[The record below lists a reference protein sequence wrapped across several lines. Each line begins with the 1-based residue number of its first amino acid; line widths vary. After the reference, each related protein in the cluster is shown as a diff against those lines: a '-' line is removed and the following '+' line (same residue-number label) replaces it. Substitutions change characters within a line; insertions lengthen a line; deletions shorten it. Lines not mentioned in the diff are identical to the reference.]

1 MGTLSAR
8 ILVTFCQNVGC
19 FLLEYKTLAARI
31 YVFFHIRSIIY
42 TMWLVHIQKNVFA
55 NWCHEKRVAVYC
67 VMLQGVDVCCRVLMC
82 VAGCWCVLQGVDVC
96 CRVLMCVAG
105 SWCVLQGLAAW
116 NMSPSVFVWRR
127 RAHPSHR
134 ATVWLQRVTW
144 VREIKF
150 QAHARTHP
158 TNSWSAFSFG
168 VAVHIRVMWPLFG
181 GFAFSL

>member
-67 VMLQGVDVCCRVLMC
+67 VMLQGVDVCCRVLQRGTWVRELMTRSQKHGQC
-82 VAGCWCVLQGVDVC
+82 FRLASPCTSESWGHCLVAAC
-96 CRVLMCVAG
+96 
-105 SWCVLQGLAAW
+105 
-116 NMSPSVFVWRR
+116 NMSSRNQVSTSCSNSSHELMVRVFVWSR
-127 RAHPSHR
+127 RAHPSHV
-134 ATVWLQRVTW
+134 A
-144 VREIKF
+144 
-150 QAHARTHP
+150 
-158 TNSWSAFSFG
+158 AFWRFCVLALIVPPEYVVNESCD
-168 VAVHIRVMWPLFG
+168 A
-181 GFAFSL
+181 

>member
-8 ILVTFCQNVGC
+8 ILVTFCQNVSC

-31 YVFFHIRSIIY
+31 YVFFHIRSIKY

-82 VAGCWCVLQGVDVC
+82 VAGC
-96 CRVLMCVAG
+96 
-105 SWCVLQGLAAW
+105 WCVLQGLAAW